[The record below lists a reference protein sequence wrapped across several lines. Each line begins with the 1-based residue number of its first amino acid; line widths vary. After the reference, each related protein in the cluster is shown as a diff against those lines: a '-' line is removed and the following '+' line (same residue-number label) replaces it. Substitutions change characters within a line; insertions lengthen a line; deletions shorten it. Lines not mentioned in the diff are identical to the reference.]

1 MSPPIPTRLIPSS
14 LTKESISKLKA
25 RVLQGTLHMKA
36 MKLAVVVQTET
47 TLMEILVMTTIF
59 NSKKHWSTQ
68 DDRQL

>member
-1 MSPPIPTRLIPSS
+1 
-14 LTKESISKLKA
+14 
-25 RVLQGTLHMKA
+25 MKA